1 MLGKA
6 SGVGLEYG
14 VFQPAVSTC
23 FTFTSLLSKVGYFW
37 LFVLEKVPLWWTC
50 AFMEVRAS
58 NLELHLGQAAI
69 IRVSCEIKL
78 TFFHFFV
85 T

>member
-37 LFVLEKVPLWWTC
+37 LFVL
-50 AFMEVRAS
+50 
-58 NLELHLGQAAI
+58 
-69 IRVSCEIKL
+69 
-78 TFFHFFV
+78 
-85 T
+85 

>member
-14 VFQPAVSTC
+14 VFQSVVSTC

-37 LFVLEKVPLWWTC
+37 LFVL
-50 AFMEVRAS
+50 
-58 NLELHLGQAAI
+58 
-69 IRVSCEIKL
+69 
-78 TFFHFFV
+78 
-85 T
+85 